1 MISLVG
7 GLRRRQR
14 ISFKAAAGGSSGPAF
29 RSISSSESVTTTLTV
44 SMPAGVASGDVL
56 VMQVAQHVDQ
66 KIGGFVSTPSGWTA
80 RQTSSGSGNNEFQ
93 TNVFTK
99 TAGSSESSV
108 VFSGMAGNLIST
120 ATVVAVSGATAVDVA
135 GAMNFNITPPNFVAA
150 SVTTTTSN
158 GLLIGMWVR
167 PGAGGHGLNFT
178 MPESMTT
185 RSNFRSSA
193 SGNNIDIC
201 TAFATQTL
209 TASGATGTRTATF
222 TGNSYLPTA
231 TLLAVK

>member
-14 ISFKAAAGGSSGPAF
+14 ISFLAAPAASGPAF
-29 RSISSSESVTTTLTV
+29 RSVSTSESISTTLTV
-44 SMPAGVASGDVL
+44 TMPTGVASGDVL
-56 VMQVAQHVDQ
+56 VMQVAQYVDQ

-80 RQTSSGSGNNEFQ
+80 RQTSAGSGNNEFRVQ
-93 TNVFTK
+93 VFTK

-108 VFSGMAGNLIST
+108 VFSSLTGNYIAT
-120 ATVVAVSGATAVDVA
+120 ATVLAVSSASAVDVA
-135 GAMNFNITPPNFVAA
+135 GAMNFNVSPPNYVAA

-158 GLLIGMWVR
+158 GLLIGMWTR
-167 PGAGGHGLNFT
+167 PSVGGSGNTFT
-178 MPESMTT
+178 IPASMTA
-185 RSNFRSSA
+185 RHNAVSSA
-193 SGNNIDIC
+193 GNSIHIH
-201 TAFATQTL
+201 TAFATETL

-222 TGNSYLPTA
+222 SGSSYFPTA